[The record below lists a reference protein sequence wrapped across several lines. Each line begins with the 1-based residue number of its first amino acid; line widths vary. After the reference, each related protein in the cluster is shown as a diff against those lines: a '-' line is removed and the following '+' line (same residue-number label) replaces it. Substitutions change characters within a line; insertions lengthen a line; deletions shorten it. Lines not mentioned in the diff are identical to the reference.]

1 LGITETIIDYA
12 LLKAKTTV
20 REHARNTLVTLIK
33 LLPPGFVAVSLVGFG
48 IFFVLIGIVV
58 YLSELMISALAW
70 EVVGLTTVA
79 VGLFIL
85 WIIRR

>member
-1 LGITETIIDYA
+1 MGIIETIIDYA
-12 LLKAKTTV
+12 LLKAKTAV
-20 REHARNTLVTLIK
+20 KEHARDTLVTFIK
-33 LLPPGFVAVSLVGFG
+33 LILPAFVAVSVISFG

-85 WIIRR
+85 LIIRR